1 MRKFQH
7 VENPLRIFA
16 GDDCLKNLE
25 RELAR
30 LNSFRAVIFCGATL
44 SRSPLIDLVREGMG
58 ARYAG
63 LYSGIK
69 AHTPRDSVDEG
80 ANALRELGADAVV
93 AVGGGS
99 AVVSARAAAIYI
111 AEGHNLDAL
120 CSSRDA
126 TGRIISPKLDAPKI
140 PQLVVPTTP
149 NTAMVKAGSAVYDA
163 AAGQRKALFD
173 PKTRSQ
179 SIFLHPTLLMSA
191 PSELAIS
198 SSFDT
203 LALAIEGLISKT
215 GDMMSD
221 AVLMHAIRVLVDRLP
236 GIVESDG
243 AQRRGDLTM
252 AAILC
257 GRGTDHTGAGAAT
270 VLGHAIGANHHV
282 ENGIAK
288 AVILPHVLRFNAE
301 HAAHGIAN
309 LATALGLPPSN
320 RDVEAINGVLERV
333 IRALGMPRRMR
344 DLDIQHDALPDIAAR
359 GMEDWFLQGNPRPV
373 TEAGEL
379 VAIMTAAW

>member
-7 VENPLRIFA
+7 VETPLRIFS
-16 GDDCLKNLE
+16 GDDCKNLE
-25 RELAR
+25 RELGR
-30 LNSFRAVIFCGATL
+30 LNSSRAVIFCGATL

-63 LYSGIK
+63 LHSGVK
-69 AHTPRDSVDEG
+69 AHTPRDSVDEA

-120 CSSRDA
+120 CSTRDA
-126 TGRIISPKLDAPKI
+126 SGRITSPKLDAPKI

-149 NTAMVKAGSAVYDA
+149 NTAMVKAGSAVYDS

-179 SIFLHPTLLMSA
+179 SVFLHPALLMSA
-191 PSELAIS
+191 PSELVIS

-203 LALAIEGLISKT
+203 LALAIEGLISTT
-215 GDMMSD
+215 GDTMSD
-221 AVLMHAIRVLVDRLP
+221 AALMHAIRVLVDRLP
-236 GIVESDG
+236 GIVGSDS
-243 AQRRGDLTM
+243 AERRADLTM

-288 AVILPHVLRFNAE
+288 AVILQHVLRFNAE
-301 HAAHGIAN
+301 HAAHGIVN
-309 LATALGLPPSN
+309 LATALGLPPST
-320 RDVEAINGVLERV
+320 RDVEAINGVLEGV
-333 IRALGMPRRMR
+333 VRALGMPRRMR
-344 DLDIQHDALPDIAAR
+344 DLDIQQEALPAIAAR

-373 TEAGEL
+373 TEAREL
-379 VAIMTAAW
+379 EAIMTAAW

>member
-1 MRKFQH
+1 MQWS
-7 VENPLRIFA
+7 PWA
-16 GDDCLKNLE
+16 A
-25 RELAR
+25 AR
-30 LNSFRAVIFCGATL
+30 LSSRPGRPRSTSPKATTL
-44 SRSPLIDLVREGMG
+44 MRCAPPEMQ
-58 ARYAG
+58 
-63 LYSGIK
+63 
-69 AHTPRDSVDEG
+69 
-80 ANALRELGADAVV
+80 
-93 AVGGGS
+93 
-99 AVVSARAAAIYI
+99 AAA
-111 AEGHNLDAL
+111 
-120 CSSRDA
+120 SM
-126 TGRIISPKLDAPKI
+126 SPKLDAPKI

-179 SIFLHPTLLMSA
+179 SIFLHPALLMSA
-191 PSELAIS
+191 PSELVIS

-215 GDMMSD
+215 GDTMSD

-236 GIVESDG
+236 GIVESDS
-243 AQRRGDLTM
+243 AQCRADLTM

-288 AVILPHVLRFNAE
+288 AVILQHVLRFNAE
-301 HAAHGIAN
+301 HAAQGIAN
-309 LATALGLPPSN
+309 LATALGLPPST
-320 RDVEAINGVLERV
+320 RDVEAINGVLENV
-333 IRALGMPRRMR
+333 VCALGMPRRMR
-344 DLDIQHDALPDIAAR
+344 DLDIRQDALPAIAAR

-373 TEAGEL
+373 TEASEL
-379 VAIMTAAW
+379 VAIMAAAW